1 MKSEGPQPIDG
12 LDLPAELGAK
22 LARLCDG
29 LRQMGRA
36 VVAYSGGVDSAFLAY
51 VAVQTLGG
59 DSLAVTGIS
68 PSLARAERDD
78 AAKLA
83 AWLQIPHLVL
93 EIAELNDPDYAANG
107 PDRCYHCK
115 RHLFAALTLVAK
127 REGYRCVLDGNNADD
142 LSDDRPGRRAGAE
155 ADVRSPLI
163 EHGFTKAEIRAVSRA
178 AGLPTAEKP
187 SSPCLASRF
196 PTGVRVTEAG
206 LAAVEQ
212 AEKALR
218 ALGIA
223 DGRVRYHGD
232 LARVELPRESWPL
245 VTSEP
250 ARSALLAALRRCGFR
265 HITLDLRYFRESD
278 RTSEQ

>member
-1 MKSEGPQPIDG
+1 MKSEGPHPIGG
-12 LDLPAELGAK
+12 LDLPAELVAK
-22 LARLCDG
+22 LARLCDDM
-29 LRQMGRA
+29 RQMGR
-36 VVAYSGGVDSAFLAY
+36 VIVAYSGGVDSAFLAY
-51 VAVQTLGG
+51 VAVQTLGDG
-59 DSLAVTGIS
+59 SLAVTGVS

-78 AAKLA
+78 AAELA
-83 AWLQIPHLVL
+83 AWLQIPHRVL

-115 RHLFAALTLVAK
+115 RHLFAALALVAG

-142 LSDDRPGRRAGAE
+142 LSDNRPGRRAGAE
-155 ADVRSPLI
+155 AGVRSPLI
-163 EHGFTKAEIRAVSRA
+163 DHVFTKAEIRAVSRA
-178 AGLPTAEKP
+178 AGLPTADKP

-196 PTGVRVTEAG
+196 PTGVRVTEPA

-212 AEKALR
+212 AEQALR

-232 LARVELPRESWPL
+232 LARVEVPREFWPL
-245 VTSEP
+245 VTQEP

-265 HITLDLRYFRESD
+265 HITLDLRYFHEGVSH
-278 RTSEQ
+278 EW